1 MALLRVRILG
11 DPILRAT
18 AAPVT
23 RFDDAL
29 KRLADDMLETMDDAP
44 GVGLAAPQVGRSIQ
58 MFVYDTGEEGERG
71 GLCNPKI
78 TWLSQETIDMEEGC
92 LSIPG
97 IALDVTRPEAIMV
110 EAQTLKGD
118 PVTIETGG
126 FRARVFQ
133 HEIDHL
139 NGILFIDHLPR
150 EIRKQAMAA
159 LREQD
164 FGLSP
169 PPTEPFGTG

>member
-1 MALLRVRILG
+1 MAVLRVRVLG
-11 DPILRAT
+11 DPILRAK

-23 RFDDAL
+23 GFDDAL
-29 KRLADDMLETMDDAP
+29 KRLADDMLDTMDEAP
-44 GVGLAAPQVGRSIQ
+44 GVGLAAPQVGHSIQ

-71 GLCNPKI
+71 GLCNPTI
-78 TWLSQETIDMEEGC
+78 TWMSEETIEMEEGC

-97 IALDVTRPEAIMV
+97 ITVEVTRPEAIRV
-110 EAQTLKGD
+110 EAQTLDGE

-139 NGILFIDHLPR
+139 NGVLFIDHLPK
-150 EIRKQAMAA
+150 EVRKQAMAA
-159 LREQD
+159 LRDQD
-164 FGLSP
+164 FGLAP
-169 PPTEPFGTG
+169 RPDQPFAT